1 MNAMP
6 NAEQFQSQLSLYIP
20 VFTPEFWPVWL
31 VIAGIALVGMLLVLA
46 LHAFLRFRQANRQ
59 MHDHGEKVYL
69 YSKAVRLWHWSNA
82 LLFILLLCS
91 GLINHF
97 NLVAPAAVKSLVGVH
112 EICGFLLL
120 ACWIGF
126 VLINALGG
134 NGHHYL
140 IKPQGWLGRAIRQV
154 NFYLFGIMKGEEHP
168 FPATQSSK
176 FNPLQQVAYL
186 GVMYGL
192 VPLLLISGLI
202 SLYPE
207 ALGLQQVGI
216 RYWILQAHFLLAVF
230 SIFFIFGHLYLCTTG
245 RTPTETFKC
254 MIDGYHRH

>member
-1 MNAMP
+1 M
-6 NAEQFQSQLSLYIP
+6 NAEQFQSQLHLYVP
-20 VFTPEFWPVWL
+20 TYSVDYWPVWL
-31 VIAGIALVGMLLVLA
+31 LLAGLAIVGMLLVLA
-46 LHAFLRFRQANRQ
+46 LHAFLRGRLATNKPA
-59 MHDHGEKVYL
+59 DHGEKVYL
-69 YSKAVRLWHWSNA
+69 YSKGIRLWHWSNA
-82 LLFILLLCS
+82 LLFILLLGS

-97 NLVAPAAVKSLVGVH
+97 ALLSPPVTASFVAVH
-112 EICGFLLL
+112 KVCGFLLL
-120 ACWIGF
+120 ACWICF
-126 VLINALGG
+126 VLINAFGG

-140 IKPQGWLGRAIRQV
+140 IKRQGWIGRASRQV

-168 FPATQSSK
+168 FPATQQSK

-186 GVMYGL
+186 GVMYAL
-192 VPLLLISGLI
+192 LPLLLATGLL

-207 ALGLQQVGI
+207 VIGQWAVGI
-216 RYWILQAHFLLAVF
+216 RYWTLQLHFALAVI